1 MKNLQMSFEQ
11 FEEANKLFDKL
22 LNEIDEFSEIE
33 NILNNEL
40 NNLDKSIHYD
50 FLRHISTLFLNVF
63 LNGYRYGENG
73 KKKSTHVR
81 KFIYDKIVDEDLF

>member
-33 NILNNEL
+33 KDMERGEEL
-40 NNLDKSIHYD
+40 GKTSFGLDM
-50 FLRHISTLFLNVF
+50 
-63 LNGYRYGENG
+63 
-73 KKKSTHVR
+73 
-81 KFIYDKIVDEDLF
+81 KFKGDLCGQLYIF